1 MKVLLVTIVIGEDYL
16 NMYNQ
21 LFRKSQEEYA
31 KKNGYDFKIVTD
43 YLDKNPRYRVPSTAS
58 FNKILT
64 STQDW
69 SEQYDFIIAVD
80 ADILININSP
90 PIHESMIGDS
100 RIGMVDEYSQPS
112 YERRLEIQKKNG
124 WEVGVPEYYNKHSGF
139 VIDTNILTNTGVI
152 VMQPKIHCGILQRIY
167 NTHIEGQLTAING
180 FHYEQACT
188 GYDLQM
194 RKLIK
199 ILDNRFNRIW
209 ALQKT
214 DNVENIS
221 LDDFFSQNYFLHFA
235 GHNDYD
241 KVEQLY
247 ERFLKKLMSTMK

>member
-1 MKVLLVTIVIGEDYL
+1 MKVLFVTIVIGEDYL
-16 NMYNQ
+16 NTYNR

-43 YLDKNPRYRVPSTAS
+43 YLDKNPNYRIPSTVS

-69 SEQYDFIIAVD
+69 SEQYDFIITVD
-80 ADILININSP
+80 ADILINIESP
-90 PIHESMIGDS
+90 PIHECMIGDS

-112 YERRLEIQKKNG
+112 YERRLEIQKKHG
-124 WEVGVPEYYNKHSGF
+124 WEVGVPDYYKKHSGF
-139 VIDTNILTNTGVI
+139 DIETNILTNTGVL
-152 VMQPKIHCGILQRIY
+152 VTQPKIHRGILQRIY
-167 NTHIEGQLTAING
+167 NTHIEKQLTATNE
-180 FHYEQACT
+180 FHYEQAST
-188 GYDLQM
+188 GYELQT
-194 RKLIK
+194 RKLVKTI
-199 ILDNRFNRIW
+199 DNRFNRIW
-209 ALQKT
+209 FLQKT

-235 GHNDYD
+235 GNTDYD

-247 ERFLKKLMSTMK
+247 QRFLKKMV